1 MGTNRG
7 MYLELRRPLL
17 ILEPNG
23 MPVNLGRAFYEDRPE
38 EPFPVVPFKALNV
51 MPTPLGYKSFFQ
63 PVGFYR
69 DNPDTPDPTEGLQNV
84 NFQDIFAYQTINA
97 YNITIGLAEGGIYA
111 YSSTYDDSVI
121 SDALQYWT
129 RIREV
134 PLETGVKILWTRC
147 VLDNIVYM
155 YHQGGDYLYAIVD
168 YSEYQERT
176 TNDPEVIG
184 VFSDDFYQ
192 FGIIAKKPTF
202 LNMEGQI
209 GIFKADNRLGFWDT
223 DGSVAWSS
231 AINKYD
237 FKPDATTFAGITKF
251 TSVAGNI
258 TTIKSSGRGFVIY
271 ATASVVRVDPASSS
285 ERWTSTPILTTV
297 GVLYPEQV
305 THGAADTTHYFWANS
320 GGIYEFSGVTAKP
333 YEPELSN
340 FFKSQGPITYL
351 KYLAG
356 KYLFVDIS
364 YRDVVD
370 SGAKRYGRVVYDGR
384 GNPFIANPPPRF
396 DDPEYNAP
404 FPISLIQQASGKAPD
419 LGLGDYEPEVFGF
432 PNPRLDEVLIPCYTG
447 WKFIMPNGIEHP
459 EAQIGWDLA
468 SAVPLNPSAWP
479 TAPSWTFARDSVQ
492 YKVTSVS
499 KLTKLSPDPQYF
511 SYEAGP
517 IVSPPGA
524 RFIDV
529 AGDDFMTIVL
539 ESIRDVVE
547 IADRFNVLLASSP
560 TIGSVLTPPD
570 GLSDSNW
577 LRLVVEPEPF
587 PGAAYPYPIPDRPD
601 PYPDAVLPIDPVEAK
616 NIIKSIEYVIEED
629 GCVIKIKAKVVDVI
643 IGEEVTFAVTEE
655 KTESDPNNAGCYRYY
670 DASIGLYYFDLSA
683 SSTMREVPGSE
694 REVTIFQ
701 CEVSG
706 YGYFP
711 YGGFSFRKTHS
722 RSIFKPCEPAGTT
735 SATVPNDDLIY
746 KIANNPVTTTLEYD
760 PAADIRP
767 YENQGFWEHN
777 LKPLTTFVPSTPGYP
792 DTGYQWANF
801 GKGVY
806 NPYYPTMIKAYVKDM
821 NLDKWGVYSDAH
833 RLLFDV
839 LPVNRSERPI
849 LADSGSV
856 SGEVSIIS
864 QDTSNI
870 GAIFQANGLKPI
882 QDTIQF
888 NGLPVLLM
896 PFNNHSSITY
906 GKIGLS
912 RAGFTRLTGGS
923 FNLGGFSPNDEGFVN
938 VTIRASYN
946 NANYTL
952 LDSNFD
958 DVSQKVSFD
967 LLGSKA
973 DEVPF
978 TLDGRW
984 FTITLQGH
992 FDTQFMSLYG
1002 HDAGRMRFISSQ
1014 QQEP

>member
-17 ILEPNG
+17 ILEPDG

-84 NFQDIFAYQTINA
+84 HFQDIFAYQTINA

-111 YSSTYDDSVI
+111 YSNTNGAEI
-121 SDALQYWT
+121 TTDALKYWT

-134 PLETGVKILWTRC
+134 TAESGVKYLWTRC
-147 VLDNIVYM
+147 VLDNIVYF
-155 YHQGGDYLYAIVD
+155 YHQGGDFVYAIVD
-168 YSEYQERT
+168 YATYQERLA
-176 TNDPEVIG
+176 NDPAVTGI
-184 VFSDDFYQ
+184 FSNEFYQ
-192 FGIIAKKPTF
+192 FGIIAKKPAF

-251 TSVAGNI
+251 TSVTGNI

-285 ERWTSTPILTTV
+285 ERWTSTPIFTTV

-320 GGIYEFSGVTAKP
+320 GGIYEFNGVTAKP
-333 YEPELSN
+333 YEPELSH
-340 FFKSQGPITYL
+340 FFKSQGSITYL

-364 YRDVVD
+364 SKDIVD
-370 SGAKRYGRVVYDGR
+370 SGASRYGRLVYDGK
-384 GNPFIANPPPRF
+384 GNPFVANPPPRF
-396 DDPEYNAP
+396 DDPNYNAP
-404 FPISLIQQASGKAPD
+404 FPLSLILQASGMAQD
-419 LGLGDYEPEVFGF
+419 LALGDFEPEPEIF
-432 PNPRLDEVLIPCYTG
+432 PDPSKDEVLIPCYTG
-447 WKFIMPNGIEHP
+447 WKFITPGGLTNP
-459 EAQIGWDLA
+459 ATQLKWDT
-468 SAVPLNPSAWP
+468 SNPVIMDTTGWP
-479 TAPSWTFARDSVQ
+479 TAPGWVFASDATQ
-492 YKVTSVS
+492 YLITNAT
-499 KLTKLSPDPQYF
+499 KLTKLSPDPQYW

-524 RFIDV
+524 RFIDQ
-529 AGDDFMTIVL
+529 AGQDFIDIITDSLNQITAL
-539 ESIRDVVE
+539 
-547 IADRFNVLLASSP
+547 ADRFNILVMSGP
-560 TIGSVLTPPD
+560 TIGTVATPPED
-570 GLSDSNW
+570 LSNTKW
-577 LRLVVEPEPF
+577 LQLWCTPSPF
-587 PGAAYPYPIPDRPD
+587 PGDNYPYPEPARPD
-601 PYPDAVLPIDPVEAK
+601 PYTPAVLPVATVEVK
-616 NIIKSIEYVIEED
+616 NVIKSIEFVVEED
-629 GCVIKIKAKVVDVI
+629 GCMLKIKAKTIDVI
-643 IGEEVTFAVTEE
+643 IGEEVTFEVTKEYIE
-655 KTESDPNNAGCYRYY
+655 DDPDHPGAYRYFNE
-670 DASIGLYYFDLSA
+670 DTMTYYMDLTA
-683 SSTMREVPGSE
+683 SSTTRELPATEQEIV
-694 REVTIFQ
+694 IFQ
-701 CEVSG
+701 CEISG

-735 SATVPNDDLIY
+735 SVTIPKDDITDT
-746 KIANNPVTTTLEYD
+746 IANEPVTTTLQYD
-760 PAADIRP
+760 PAAGINPFYD
-767 YENQGFWEHN
+767 QGFWDIN
-777 LKPLTTFVPSTPGYP
+777 LKPITPFVPSIPGYP
-792 DTGYQWANF
+792 ATGYQWANF

-806 NPYYPTMIKAYVKDM
+806 NPYYPTMVKAYVKDI
-821 NLDKWGVYSDAH
+821 NLDKWGVYADAH
-833 RLLFDV
+833 SLLFDI
-839 LPVNRSERPI
+839 LPINRSERPI
-849 LADSGSV
+849 LLAPELGSV
-856 SGEVSIIS
+856 TAID
-864 QDTSNI
+864 QDTANI
-870 GAIFQANGLKPI
+870 GAIFQANGLDPI
-882 QDTIQF
+882 PDTFQF

-896 PFNNHSSITY
+896 PFNNYATITY

-923 FNLGGFSPNDEGFVN
+923 FNLGGFNSNDEGFVN

-946 NANYTL
+946 NADYTL
-952 LDSNFD
+952 RDSNFD
-958 DVSQKVSFD
+958 DVSQKVSFN

-984 FTITLQGH
+984 FTITLQGQ

-1002 HDAGRMRFISSQ
+1002 HDAGRMRFISSP
-1014 QQEP
+1014 QQEPQ